1 MPSAKREESFPPS
14 AAQRKRLRLN
24 LLSKTHAIAAPSAV
38 GDPHSVLSQA
48 CTSPAGKSPPLSVHV
63 FRYRDDEPR
72 LNGVGVVLAYGL
84 TFLFLAALLLKVR

>member
-1 MPSAKREESFPPS
+1 
-14 AAQRKRLRLN
+14 
-24 LLSKTHAIAAPSAV
+24 
-38 GDPHSVLSQA
+38 
-48 CTSPAGKSPPLSVHV
+48 VHV